1 MRQDDHFA
9 APPVKRA
16 AAHNC
21 VEKMQLCN
29 ESDRKGERQDEK
41 ASEAGRKD
49 VTGRSQGFGQLSDQ
63 LKDRFQ
69 PRQPISNVGT
79 GLARELD
86 GGAAQPTESAE
97 GDAAQSAD
105 DDGTQPAESAE
116 ADGMD
121 PTCLGFPESLDSV

>member
-1 MRQDDHFA
+1 MQRIPSKTPENGANDDHFS

-21 VEKMQLCN
+21 VEKMQLCV

-63 LKDRFQ
+63 LSGQLSGPLSGPLSGATITGTLDR
-69 PRQPISNVGT
+69 
-79 GLARELD
+79 
-86 GGAAQPTESAE
+86 
-97 GDAAQSAD
+97 
-105 DDGTQPAESAE
+105 
-116 ADGMD
+116 
-121 PTCLGFPESLDSV
+121 